1 MPHHNC
7 VSSLSLNFQWSLSI
21 IIIII
26 NIIII
31 AIIVIII
38 VWVSALVIRV
48 VDVRLVLLVRLRA
61 PNITSVGPEG
71 PNMSQ
76 FIVFDSS
83 SPVSLAVVNEY
94 VGHRRLRE
102 LLVASSLV
110 S

>member
-1 MPHHNC
+1 MPYHSC
-7 VSSLSLNFQWSLSI
+7 VSSLSLSFQWSLSI

-38 VWVSALVIRV
+38 
-48 VDVRLVLLVRLRA
+48 DVRLVLLVRLRA

-83 SPVSLAVVNEY
+83 SPVSLAVVNEH
-94 VGHRRLRE
+94 VDHRRLRE